1 MSSVSGAG
9 PGRAGQPA
17 SLPGGP
23 TGQPASWPAAR
34 AAGTAA
40 AGRWRGVI
48 GEYRDRLP
56 VLAGGPVVTLG
67 EGGTPLLPAPAL
79 SALTGCEVY
88 LKVEGA
94 NPTGSFKDRGMTVA
108 VSIAAAKGATMVICA
123 STGNTSASAAAYAAR
138 AGLACAVLV
147 PQGKIAIGKLAQAL
161 VHGARLLQV
170 DGNFDDC
177 LQLVRKLAESYP
189 VALVNSVNADRLQG
203 QKTAAFEIIEA
214 LGDAPEVHC
223 LPVGN
228 AGNIAA
234 YWLGYTEYLAD
245 GRATRTPRMLGFQA
259 SGAAPIVTGRPVPA
273 PSTIA
278 TAIRIGNPASW
289 RLAEAARDESG
300 GLIGSVTD
308 EQILAAYRL
317 LASKE
322 AVFGE
327 LASAAGVAGLLQ
339 ARAAGQVRPG
349 SLVVCTISGN
359 GLKEP
364 GPAISAQP
372 EPVTVPADAAAA
384 AAALGLGRGRP
395 AASGPPGM
403 PAASASSPGA

>member
-1 MSSVSGAG
+1 VS
-9 PGRAGQPA
+9 PA
-17 SLPGGP
+17 SPETP
-23 TGQPASWPAAR
+23 PW
-34 AAGTAA
+34 

-48 GEYRDRLP
+48 GEYGDRLP
-56 VLAGGPVVTLG
+56 VAAGARVVTLG
-67 EGGTPLLPAPAL
+67 EGGTPLLPAPVL
-79 SALTGCEVY
+79 SAMTRCEVY

-108 VSIAAAKGATMVICA
+108 VSVAAAAGATMVICA

-138 AGLACAVLV
+138 AGLGSAVLV
-147 PQGKIAIGKLAQAL
+147 PHGNIAIGKLAQAL
-161 VHGARLLQV
+161 VHGAKLLQV

-177 LQLVRKLAESYP
+177 LKLVRRLAESYP
-189 VALVNSVNADRLQG
+189 VALVNSVNPDRLAG
-203 QKTAAFEIIEA
+203 QKTAAFEIVDA
-214 LGDAPEVHC
+214 LGDAPDVHC

-228 AGNIAA
+228 AGNISA

-245 GRATRTPRMLGFQA
+245 GRATRAPRMLGFQA
-259 SGAAPIVTGRPVPA
+259 SGAAPIVTGKAVPA

-339 ARAAGQVRPG
+339 ARAAGQGRAG
-349 SLVVCTISGN
+349 SRVVCTISGN

-364 GPAISAQP
+364 GPAISSAA
-372 EPVTVPADAAAA
+372 EPATIAADAGAA
-384 AAALGLGRGRP
+384 AAALGLE
-395 AASGPPGM
+395 
-403 PAASASSPGA
+403 